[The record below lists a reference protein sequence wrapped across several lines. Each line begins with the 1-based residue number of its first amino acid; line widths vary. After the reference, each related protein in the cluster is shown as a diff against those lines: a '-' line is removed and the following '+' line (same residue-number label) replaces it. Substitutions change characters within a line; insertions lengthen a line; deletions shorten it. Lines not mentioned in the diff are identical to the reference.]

1 MEQPMQRDA
10 RTNSDAAPG
19 RALPEPKA
27 GRGNLRIAA
36 LSDPSVPR
44 FVSQPTCVMV
54 DEIQS
59 A

>member
-10 RTNSDAAPG
+10 REAAPG

-44 FVSQPTCVMV
+44 FVSRPTRVMV
-54 DEIQS
+54 SEIQS

>member
-10 RTNSDAAPG
+10 REAAPG

-44 FVSQPTCVMV
+44 FVSQPTRVMV
-54 DEIQS
+54 SEIQS